1 MVRGQTLFVFTYS
14 EDEKGIALMG
24 PVKLEWVKCIIF
36 FQAALMKERDEALS
50 LEDQE
55 RIGQFVP
62 ISIYN
67 NM

>member
-1 MVRGQTLFVFTYS
+1 MYN
-14 EDEKGIALMG
+14 
-24 PVKLEWVKCIIF
+24 F